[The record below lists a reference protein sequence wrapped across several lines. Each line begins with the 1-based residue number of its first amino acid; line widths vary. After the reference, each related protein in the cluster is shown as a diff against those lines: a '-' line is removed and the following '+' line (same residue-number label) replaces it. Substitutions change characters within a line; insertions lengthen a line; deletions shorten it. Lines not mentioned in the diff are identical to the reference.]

1 MKRSVLAVSGLAVA
15 AVIAGSIAW
24 LSDER
29 ERAPGAATAMKSKS
43 HAPVR
48 PAESAPPAAGRIM
61 LSPAQLTEAIA
72 AGLIDRPIKSLLD
85 VPERMTYGQFVW
97 NDRGVAPGTAWVRV
111 DLGSQILS
119 VFRSGHE
126 IGTAVVLYG
135 TDGLPT
141 PTGRFPIL
149 AKFKDHRS
157 ATYGDAPMPYTLRL
171 TPDGVSIHGSNVRW
185 GFATHG
191 CIGVPKAFAAK
202 LFDAVSTGDEVLIV
216 SGKAAQMVV
225 HRTPAPSA

>member
-1 MKRSVLAVSGLAVA
+1 MKRSVLALSGLAAVA
-15 AVIAGSIAW
+15 VVVAGSIAR
-24 LSDER
+24 LSFER
-29 ERAPGAATAMKSKS
+29 EAMPTATTAVKIAS
-43 HAPVR
+43 HAALPS
-48 PAESAPPAAGRIM
+48 AEPAPPAAGRIM
-61 LSPAQLTEAIA
+61 LSPAQLGEAIA
-72 AGLIDRPIKSLLD
+72 AGLVDRPVKSLLD

-97 NDRGVAPGTAWVRV
+97 NDRGVAPGPAWVRV
-111 DLGSQILS
+111 DLNAQVLS

-126 IGTAVVLYG
+126 IGTAVILYG

-141 PTGRFPIL
+141 PTGKFPIL
-149 AKFKDHRS
+149 AKLKDHRS

-191 CIGVPKAFAAK
+191 CVGVPKVFAAK

-216 SGKAAQMVV
+216 SGKV
-225 HRTPAPSA
+225 RS

>member
-1 MKRSVLAVSGLAVA
+1 MKSWVLAGSGLAVA
-15 AVIAGSIAW
+15 ALVAGGIAW
-24 LSDER
+24 LGVR
-29 ERAPGAATAMKSKS
+29 GPAPVAAPAMKSAA
-43 HAPVR
+43 HAPV
-48 PAESAPPAAGRIM
+48 PSPEPVPPAAGRVM
-61 LSPAQLTEAIA
+61 LSPTRLSEAFA
-72 AGLIDRPIKSLLD
+72 AGLVDRPVKSLLD
-85 VPERMTYGQFVW
+85 VPQPMTYGEFVW
-97 NDRGVAPGTAWVRV
+97 NDRGVAPGPVWVRV

-126 IGTAVVLYG
+126 IGTTVILYG

-149 AKFKDHRS
+149 AKLKDHRS

-191 CIGVPKAFAAK
+191 CIGVPKAFAAR
-202 LFDAVSTGDEVLIV
+202 LFEAVSTGDEVLIV
-216 SGKAAQMVV
+216 SGKAAALKE
-225 HRTPAPSA
+225 PAPS